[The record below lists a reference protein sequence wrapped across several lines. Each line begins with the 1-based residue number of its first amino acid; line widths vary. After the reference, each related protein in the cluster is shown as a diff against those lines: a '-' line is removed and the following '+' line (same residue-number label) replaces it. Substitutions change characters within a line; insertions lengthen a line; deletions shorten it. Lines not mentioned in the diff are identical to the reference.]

1 VKPLGVGDLHCREST
16 RPFEDI
22 LCSLPRRIL
31 TRKAN
36 SNGWLM
42 AGEPDNAT
50 TLVPLA
56 ASSRSYRANLTFCY
70 VSLLRGVGQSTG
82 QVVDFIDY
90 DKGIV
95 KG

>member
-1 VKPLGVGDLHCREST
+1 MGIDG
-16 RPFEDI
+16 
-22 LCSLPRRIL
+22 RR
-31 TRKAN
+31 
-36 SNGWLM
+36 
-42 AGEPDNAT
+42 PDNAT

-90 DKGIV
+90 TRELSKVDSVIFCKFIEAFAVGPL
-95 KG
+95 